1 MPRPALLSPP
11 SPPLSLLPL
20 HRTPLWI
27 SFSSRLPTRTPFDSS
42 PHRFRPVSLPVFSSG
57 APVVP
62 AAATGSREDEE
73 EEEVEGSK
81 FVEVGYISTTHGIR
95 GELRVV
101 SSTDFPEL
109 RFFKPGRRWL
119 RTRILG
125 KEMISEVELTGGRSH
140 SGQKCWII
148 SFSGIDTMDKAK
160 QIVGST
166 LLVREEDRP
175 ELEEGEFYTH
185 DLVGMKVVLKE
196 TGRLVGTVIN
206 VFNYGAND
214 LLEVM
219 PESSKPDLS
228 YHCSH
233 VWVPFVEAI
242 VPDVDMDKREMWITP
257 PKGLL
262 ELNLR
267 SDVRTKKE
275 RRQLEWKEKKKLQRR
290 LIAGK
295 KKLCE
300 MDQKHL
306 LEGLR
311 FGDKAQKSW
320 LAKQIAEIDFKLLQ
334 HAMESSSIPHDRHNL
349 SEFIDANSAVLLK
362 NTMRLSHKYL
372 MRNESKG
379 RNDLNYELHERG
391 LKLLM
396 ESKAA
401 IILVVNNKDTLERG
415 FETDDVC
422 VGRQEPMVNL
432 FQELLLDCK
441 RVLKVEEQVISI
453 PLVIVCPDHEIQLY
467 KDCLSDNG
475 YFGIIS
481 RKVWFLEERKL
492 PIISTSTDQKRN
504 KILLKSPWEIL
515 QAPTGSGGLFSL
527 LTSHKVVDDLNE
539 MGIEYLQ
546 VCSLDDGSTIGHP
559 LFVGLVSSHGADV
572 GIKFMEGNKGD
583 DEFDLIFSMRFINS
597 ISKQFDRL
605 QFCAVPERHLHVEQ
619 VDNEWTTVH
628 PDKPNSYHLH
638 CSIYSTLNGCPLDNI
653 CIMQVME

>member
-1 MPRPALLSPP
+1 MPPRPSLLSPP

-20 HRTPLWI
+20 SRTPLWI
-27 SFSSRLPTRTPFDSS
+27 PSSFRLPTKTPFDSS
-42 PHRFRPVSLPVFSSG
+42 SRRFRPVSLPVFSSG
-57 APVVP
+57 APVVAE
-62 AAATGSREDEE
+62 AAIGSRGVE

-81 FVEVGYISTTHGIR
+81 FLEVGYISTTHGIR

-125 KEMISEVELTGGRSH
+125 KEIISEVELTGGRSH
-140 SGQKCWII
+140 PGKKCWII
-148 SFSGIDTMDKAK
+148 SFSGIDTVDKAK
-160 QIVGST
+160 QMVGST
-166 LLVREEDRP
+166 LLVSEEDRP

-206 VFNYGAND
+206 VFNYGADD

-228 YHCSH
+228 YHGSH

-242 VPDVDMDKREMWITP
+242 VPDVDMDKREMRITP
-257 PKGLL
+257 PRGLL

-267 SDVRTKKE
+267 SDVGSKKE
-275 RRQLEWKEKKKLQRR
+275 RRQLEWKEKKKSQRR
-290 LIAGK
+290 LIAAK
-295 KKLCE
+295 KKLIE

-334 HAMESSSIPHDRHNL
+334 RAMESSSIPHDRHNL

-372 MRNESKG
+372 MRNESEG
-379 RNDLNYELHERG
+379 RNDSNYELHEQG
-391 LKLLM
+391 LQLLLD
-396 ESKAA
+396 SKAA
-401 IILVVNNKDTLERG
+401 IILVVNNKDILERG
-415 FETDDVC
+415 FETDNVC
-422 VGRQEPMVNL
+422 VGRHEPMVNR
-432 FQELLLDCK
+432 FEELLLDCK
-441 RVLKVEEQVISI
+441 RFLKVEEQVISI

-467 KDCLSDNG
+467 KDCLSDNE
-475 YFGIIS
+475 YFGIVNQ
-481 RKVWFLEERKL
+481 KVWFLEERKL

-515 QAPTGSGGLFSL
+515 QAPTGCGGLLSL

-539 MGIEYLQ
+539 MGIEYVQ
-546 VCSLDDGSTIGHP
+546 VCSLDDRSTIGHP
-559 LFVGLVSSHGADV
+559 LFVGFVSSHGADA
-572 GIKFMEGNKGD
+572 GIKFMEGNKGN

-597 ISKQFDRL
+597 ISKQFDKL
-605 QFCAVPERHLHVEQ
+605 QFCAVPERHVHVEQ
-619 VDNEWTTVH
+619 VENEWITVH

-638 CSIYSTLNGCPLDNI
+638 CSIYSAFNGCPLDSI
-653 CIMQVME
+653 CIMHVMG